1 MDYLEE
7 AEMEM
12 MDVVENLDK
21 RLITIRAGRANPAM
35 VANIKVEYYG
45 SLSSIKELANITV
58 PEASELFIKPFDK
71 SCLKEMERAINEANL
86 GINPTNNGEMIIMSI
101 PKLTEDTRRQYVKQ
115 AREIGEQAKVA
126 LRNARQDANNK
137 IKKDEAITE
146 DQEKGM
152 LDDMQTLIDKYNKI
166 VNDKIDEKET
176 ELMSV

>member
-58 PEASELFIKPFDK
+58 PEASEL
-71 SCLKEMERAINEANL
+71 
-86 GINPTNNGEMIIMSI
+86 
-101 PKLTEDTRRQYVKQ
+101 
-115 AREIGEQAKVA
+115 
-126 LRNARQDANNK
+126 
-137 IKKDEAITE
+137 
-146 DQEKGM
+146 
-152 LDDMQTLIDKYNKI
+152 
-166 VNDKIDEKET
+166 
-176 ELMSV
+176 

>member
-166 VNDKIDEKET
+166 VNDKIDEKES
-176 ELMSV
+176 ELMRV

>member
-86 GINPTNNGEMIIMSI
+86 GINPTNNGEVIIMSI

>member
-152 LDDMQTLIDKYNKI
+152 LDDMQILIDKYNKI